1 MPHEW
6 RCGAAAGIVLVYPL
20 APPRLTLMRP
30 SAHTDA
36 PRCNEQVTVAG
47 ALPARDAAEWE
58 VPAALAKALSGSPL
72 GTSLAGH

>member
-6 RCGAAAGIVLVYPL
+6 RGGAAAGIVLVYPL

-58 VPAALAKALSGSPL
+58 VPAALSGSPL